1 MRRVLAVRHA
11 AHEPLGNLERQ
22 LRAAGLELEVI
33 DCFQG
38 DWVRIEQAGFQ
49 PADWAGLVVMGG
61 PMNADETDRY
71 PNLAAEVRWL
81 QAAVRAQLPTLGV
94 CLGAQ
99 LLAQSLDR
107 RVYANP
113 VKEIGWY
120 EIELLPAAMD
130 DPLFSGSQQRESVFE
145 WHGDTFDLPAG
156 AVLLARGTTC
166 AHQAFRYGP
175 NAYGLQFHLEMTAEM
190 VADWLAEPCMCG
202 ELVEAPYL
210 DPHEISRRAPEGLA
224 AMAPLTE
231 RVYGRF
237 AELCVQEAK
246 MER

>member
-1 MRRVLAVRHA
+1 MRRVLVVRHA
-11 AHEPLGNLERQ
+11 AHEPLGNLEHQ

-38 DWVRIEQAGFQ
+38 DWVRIEHAGFQ
-49 PADWAGLVVMGG
+49 PAAWAGLVVLGG

-99 LLAQSLDR
+99 LLARSLDR
-107 RVYANP
+107 RVYSNA

-120 EIELLPAAMD
+120 EIELLPAALD
-130 DPLFSGSQQRESVFE
+130 DPLFAGSASRETVFE

-156 AVLLARGTTC
+156 AVWLARGVTC

-175 NAYGLQFHLEMTAEM
+175 SAYGLQFHLEMTAEM
-190 VADWLAEPCMCG
+190 VTDWLAEPCMCG
-202 ELVEAPYL
+202 ELAEAPYL
-210 DPHEISRRAPEGLA
+210 NPHEIQRLTAAGLT

-231 RVYGRF
+231 RVYGGF
-237 AELCVQEAK
+237 ARLCVRQAVA
-246 MER
+246 